1 MKNGS
6 VWSRSRLFYL
16 EPQPTQF
23 GRSQSRS
30 PPKSGGSATLLKCI
44 VLSFFGTKALT
55 LTKVPNVFGLAE
67 FDGKDC

>member
-1 MKNGS
+1 MLVYGAGAAFFA
-6 VWSRSRLFYL
+6 WSRSRPNLVGAKSAA
-16 EPQPTQF
+16 PQ
-23 GRSQSRS
+23 
-30 PPKSGGSATLLKCI
+30 KSGGSATLLKCI